1 MHFDVRL
8 AKLIKWDCISYP
20 HSKHRSNIWIALG
33 WFRTSFRL
41 FPYPLVNYHSNGK
54 SPFWMGK
61 STISMAIF
69 NCKLLVHQRV
79 FPSFPFHFPSQ
90 VSKVHPAMGGAPYL
104 AVIYRNA
111 AVVRL
116 AGRFAGVT
124 RDARALQRCR
134 ELAKGAAD
142 APGGAEMAVGKAL
155 WDAEAG
161 DDWHD
166 WKVVECVGLFGKKSG
181 W

>member
-1 MHFDVRL
+1 
-8 AKLIKWDCISYP
+8 
-20 HSKHRSNIWIALG
+20 
-33 WFRTSFRL
+33 
-41 FPYPLVNYHSNGK
+41 
-54 SPFWMGK
+54 
-61 STISMAIF
+61 
-69 NCKLLVHQRV
+69 
-79 FPSFPFHFPSQ
+79 
-90 VSKVHPAMGGAPYL
+90 MGGAPYL

-161 DDWHD
+161 YDWMVD
-166 WKVVECVGLFGKKSG
+166 GG
-181 W
+181 WWWNVWDFLHFFYQVRMI